1 MDTIAKIR
9 QWAKDRNLIEGSN
22 PGAQGLKLME
32 EIGETAGALA
42 RIPGARAKGDDE
54 LTDSLIAK
62 AEDGFGDA
70 VVVLTIMAAQVGL
83 DLEDCINA
91 AYREIKDRK
100 GRMVDGIFIREGG
113 EG

>member
-1 MDTIAKIR
+1 MDTIEKIR
-9 QWAKDRNLIEGSN
+9 QWARDRNIIEG
-22 PGAQGLKLME
+22 GTVAAQGLKLME

-42 RIPGARAKGDDE
+42 RLPGARAKGDAE
-54 LTDSLIAK
+54 LADALLKK

-70 VVVLTIMAAQVGL
+70 VVVLTIMAAQVGM

-100 GRMVDGIFIREGG
+100 GGMVDGIFIREGG